1 MIKTDYLI
9 IGSGIAG
16 LSFALKACNAGS
28 VALITKKKLFDSS
41 TGKAQGGVACVTDKN
56 DTFESHIKDTLI
68 AGDGLCNE
76 KIVEIAVKSAPAR
89 IKELI
94 NLGVKFTKKSYSDSE
109 FELGLEGGHSKRR
122 ILHAGDITG
131 NEIEKVLVENIK
143 NTDNVTIY
151 EDHMA
156 IDLIVDENK
165 KCCGAYVY
173 DALKSEVRTFLAK
186 IVVLACGGMGKVYLY
201 TSNPDV
207 ATGDGVA
214 MAYRA
219 GADIANMEFIQFHPT
234 CLFNPV
240 AKSFLISE
248 AVRGEGAILKNQ
260 KGEPFMNKY
269 HPLKDLAPR
278 DIVSRA
284 IDTELK
290 QSGDKFVYL
299 DIRHRGED
307 FIVTR
312 FPNIYEKC
320 LFYGIDMANEMVPV
334 VPAAHYCC
342 GGISVNEYAQTT
354 IANLFAIG
362 ENACNGLQGAN
373 RLASNSLLDGLV
385 FAEPAYQKSKRMLK
399 DIKFNDKVKDF
410 VNESTG
416 SGDPTI
422 MLHNWEE
429 IRRLMSNYVAIVRT
443 DERLAMALKRLDVVK
458 EEVKNHFRDFKVS
471 IELLEVK
478 NLVEVAEII
487 VKSAMLRKESRGTHF
502 TTDYP
507 NKLPYKKDTIININ
521 R

>member
-16 LSFALKACNAGS
+16 LSLALKACKNNT
-28 VALITKKKLFDSS
+28 VALVTKKKLFDSS
-41 TGKAQGGVACVTDKN
+41 TGKAQGGVACVTDKD
-56 DTFESHIKDTLI
+56 DTFESHIQDTLV
-68 AGDGLCNE
+68 AGDGLCNKE
-76 KIVEIAVKSAPAR
+76 VVEVAVKSAPER
-89 IKELI
+89 IQELI
-94 NLGVKFTKKSYSDSE
+94 DMGMKFAKKDYNSSE

-131 NEIEKVLVENIK
+131 EEIEKVLVENIK
-143 NTDNVTIY
+143 KAENVTIH

-156 IDLIVDENK
+156 IDLILDESK

-173 DALKSEVRTFLAK
+173 DVTKSAVEIFLAK
-186 IVVLACGGMGKVYLY
+186 VVVLACGGMGKVFLY
-201 TSNPDV
+201 TSNPDI
-207 ATGDGVA
+207 ATGDGIA

-219 GADIANMEFIQFHPT
+219 GANISNMEFIQFHPT
-234 CLFNPV
+234 CLYHPA

-260 KGEPFMNKY
+260 KGEPFMQKY

-290 QSGDKFVYL
+290 KNGDKFVYL

-307 FIVTR
+307 FIVKR

-320 LFYGIDMANEMVPV
+320 LFYGIDMARDMIPV

-342 GGISVNEYAQTT
+342 GGITVDIYGQTS
-354 IANLFAIG
+354 IQNLFAVG

-385 FAEPAYQKSKRMLK
+385 FAHCAYKKTQELLPE
-399 DIKFNDKVKDF
+399 IKFNENVKEF

-416 SGDPTI
+416 NGDPTI

-429 IRRLMSNYVAIVRT
+429 VRRLMSNYVGIVRT
-443 DERLAMALKRLDVVK
+443 KERLKMALRRVK
-458 EEVKNHFRDFKVS
+458 MVKKEVENHFRDFKVS
-471 IELLEVK
+471 TELLEVK
-478 NLVEVAEII
+478 NIVEVAEII
-487 VKSAMLRKESRGTHF
+487 IKSAMKRKESRGAHYNS
-502 TTDYP
+502 DYP
-507 NKLPYKKDTIININ
+507 KKSSYIKDTIIGK
-521 R
+521 